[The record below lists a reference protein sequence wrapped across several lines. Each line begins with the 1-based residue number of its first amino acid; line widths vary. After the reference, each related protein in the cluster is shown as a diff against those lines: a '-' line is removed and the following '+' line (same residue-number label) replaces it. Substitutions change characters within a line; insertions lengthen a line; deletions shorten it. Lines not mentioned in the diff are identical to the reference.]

1 MPFLVSVVL
10 GNFVS
15 CVSFSGVVS
24 FIDFVYLITVI
35 LGFCC
40 CMFGFVNLWWFV
52 LGCRFCLLVLG
63 GFCGILDFLYVLVR
77 VGA

>member
-1 MPFLVSVVL
+1 MVLVFRPFVGLVGLLDSDQNFGVWFGVIPFLVNVVL

-15 CVSFSGVVS
+15 CVSFPGVVS

-40 CMFGFVNLWWFV
+40 CMFGF
-52 LGCRFCLLVLG
+52 C
-63 GFCGILDFLYVLVR
+63 
-77 VGA
+77 